1 MTNPTSNFGWQMPTP
16 TDLVTDLP
24 ADFEVFGQAVD
35 TSMADLKGGT
45 TGQILSKASAT
56 DMDFTWITNDVGD
69 ITAVNV
75 TAPITGGGSSGAVT
89 IGVSA
94 ASTSASGVVQ
104 LSDSTSTTSS
114 VLASTPTATKS
125 AYDLA
130 TTANT
135 AAGTAQ
141 TTANAAIPKSTVTTS
156 GDVIYATGSSAVTR
170 LGIGS
175 TGQVL
180 TVSGGAP
187 AWATPSSG
195 SNQFFAGKNKLI
207 NADFY
212 INQRGFTSTTT
223 SSNYGF
229 DRWIYGAVGGTATY
243 SAQTFTAG
251 AAPVSGYEGKN
262 YARLVTASQSAAT
275 DFCYIYQRIEDV
287 RNFAGQTVTVS
298 FWAKAATGT
307 PSVGVV
313 LEQQFG
319 TGGSGNA
326 VTSGGLATIST
337 SWARYSKTIAVPSI
351 SGKTIGTG
359 LVALAVGLMTSV
371 GTSISAAGY
380 PAVGIQNATI
390 DFWGIQIEAGST
402 ATDFQTA
409 SGSIGGEL
417 ALCQRYC
424 YVVQGNATNA
434 SSLGTGYWNGTTA
447 VVGFLSSKSQM
458 RTTPTLIYSQASDLE
473 ALQVGTSWNAVS
485 AVTLTAE
492 ANAYES
498 GFQVTTTGGTN
509 GQAANL
515 RLKALST
522 AYIGLVAEL

>member
-45 TGQILSKASAT
+45 TGQILSKATNA

-130 TTANT
+130 NTANT
-135 AAGTAQ
+135 TA
-141 TTANAAIPKSTVTTS
+141 TAAIPKSTVTTA
-156 GDVIYATGSSAVTR
+156 GDVIYATGSSSVTR

-195 SNQFFAGKNKLI
+195 SNQFYAGKNKII
-207 NADFY
+207 NGDFF
-212 INQRGFTSTTT
+212 INQRALTSTT
-223 SSNYGF
+223 SAGYGF
-229 DRWIYGAVGGTATY
+229 DRWAQAFSTGTSTY
-243 SAQTFTAG
+243 SAQTFTPG
-251 AAPVSGYEGKN
+251 TAPVSGYEGATF
-262 YARLVTASQSAAT
+262 ARILTATQSGVGA
-275 DFCYIYQRIEDV
+275 YSLLKQPIESV
-287 RNFAGQTVTVS
+287 RTLAGQTATVS

-307 PSVGVV
+307 PKIAV
-313 LEQQFG
+313 EFAQNFG
-319 TGGSGNA
+319 SGGSPSAEVDTYAGQ
-326 VTSGGLATIST
+326 VTLST
-337 SWARYSKTIAVPSI
+337 SWVRYSVSVTVPSL
-351 SGKTIGTG
+351 SGKTIGTTANSSD
-359 LVALAVGLMTSV
+359 LTVALWVSA
-371 GTSISAAGY
+371 GTNFNARTGSIG
-380 PAVGIQNATI
+380 VQNNTFDI
-390 DFWGIQIEAGST
+390 WGVQVEAGST

-409 SGSIGGEL
+409 SGSIAGEL

-424 YVVQGNATNA
+424 YVIQGNTTNA
-434 SSLGTGYWNGTTA
+434 SSLGTGYWNGTTN
-447 VVGFLSSKSQM
+447 VVGFISSKSKM
-458 RTTPTLIYSQASDLE
+458 RTTPTLIFSQASDFE
-473 ALQVGTSWNAVS
+473 ALQVGVSWNAVS
-485 AVTLTAE
+485 AVVIAAE
-492 ANAYES
+492 ANADTAQFS
-498 GFQVTTTGGTN
+498 VTTTGGTS
-509 GQAANL
+509 GQAANI

-522 AYIGLVAEL
+522 AYVGLVAEL